1 MLRGSLAIVC
11 LAALPL
17 AACSDNQGTATGP
30 GISVHCQAE
39 KRRQL
44 NSSPGIGD
52 TTARITCPNPAEQPV
67 DP

>member
-1 MLRGSLAIVC
+1 MRRLALLLPF
-11 LAALPL
+11 LALV
-17 AACSDNQGTATGP
+17 ACSDNQGTATGP

-39 KRRQL
+39 TRRL

-52 TTARITCPNPAEQPV
+52 TTARITCPNPAEVPAV